1 MAVLL
6 FRLNGVPEDEAQ
18 DIRAL
23 LDENHID
30 YYETDSGRW
39 GISLAAI
46 WLRDESRLQRA
57 RELIDAY
64 QQRRFALARTAYEE
78 KKAAGE
84 LETMLGRAMR
94 DPLRFLLY
102 LAAILLI
109 LYLTLMPF
117 FGITGTKG

>member
-6 FRLNGVPEDEAQ
+6 VKLNGVPEDEAAEL
-18 DIRAL
+18 RAI
-23 LDENHID
+23 LDENAIE

-46 WLRDESRLQRA
+46 WLRNEEQLQRA
-57 RELIDAY
+57 RELIETY
-64 QQRRFALARTAYEE
+64 QQQRYERAREAYEE

-84 LETMLGRAMR
+84 LETLLGRALR
-94 DPLRFLLY
+94 NPLRFLLY

-109 LYLTLMPF
+109 LYLSVMPF
-117 FGITGTKG
+117 IGFSL